1 MAQMGFF
8 DLSDRYASLDA
19 KRDPLVEIDA
29 IVPWDEFRPTLE
41 RVWRKPEAERKSRA
55 GRKPMDAV
63 VMFKTLVLGALY
75 NLSDDQIE
83 YQVRD
88 RLSFMRFLGLG
99 LEDRVP
105 DAKTVWLYREGL
117 AQAGVVDALFKQ
129 FDGYLARQ
137 GYIARGGQILDAS
150 IVPVPRNHNKRD
162 ENKAI
167 KNGEVPEGWA
177 DKPAMRSQKDTDA
190 RWTRKHGKSYY
201 GYKNHVNVDRQ
212 HKLVRRYHVSDA
224 ALHDSQAV
232 DHLLMQGNTSA
243 DVWADPAYR
252 SEEMEAKLRA
262 RGLKSRIHRKGKRGK
277 PLSEQGK
284 ASNRTKSAVRAR
296 VEHVFGAQTNDMGG
310 TLVRTIGLVRA
321 KAKIGNEK
329 PRLQYAKAGAT
340 APPEPIS
347 GVIRGADV
355 RPRRQRPAIAGR
367 SGSRLRCRTLQQ
379 AASRRLQ
386 AAKSA

>member
-19 KRDPLVEIDA
+19 KRDLLAEIDA
-29 IVPWDEFRPTLE
+29 IVPWEEFRPTLE
-41 RVWRKPEAERKSRA
+41 WVWRKPDADRKSRA

-99 LEDRVP
+99 LEGRVP

-150 IVPVPRNHNKRD
+150 IVPVPRNHNTRD

-167 KNGEVPEGWA
+167 KNGEEPEGWA
-177 DKPAMRSQKDTDA
+177 DKPAMRSQKGTDA
-190 RWTRKHGKSYY
+190 RWTKKHGKSHY

-232 DHLLMQGNTSA
+232 DHLLIQGNTGS
-243 DVWADPAYR
+243 DVWADSAYR
-252 SEEMEAKLRA
+252 SEEMEAMLRA

-310 TLVRTIGLVRA
+310 TLMRTIGIVRA
-321 KAKIGNEK
+321 KAKIGMKN
-329 PRLQYAKAGAT
+329 
-340 APPEPIS
+340 
-347 GVIRGADV
+347 
-355 RPRRQRPAIAGR
+355 IAYNM
-367 SGSRLRCRTLQQ
+367 
-379 AASRRLQ
+379 RRLAQ
-386 AAKSA
+386 LHRLNPCPA